1 MTTEEILHLNLTDE
15 QYAAVIDDSRNILC
29 LACAGSG
36 KSRTLAYKIAYL
48 ISQGEEPESII
59 AFTFTEKA
67 AESIKRRV
75 AEALRKFGLSENIV
89 GAMFIGTLDAF
100 CQKLLGDINAKY
112 RQFDILDQNRLVLY
126 VMSRQ
131 YKLGLKNGKGY
142 FNRIKEFTDAWQ
154 TMHNENIDLKDIEK
168 YDTELFNS
176 LSCLSDS
183 MSADGYMDFSFAIY
197 LAVQELKKIEKKEG
211 SYIDEY
217 QDINPIQEEFIK
229 TLSEFLDMLF
239 VVGDDDQS
247 IYGWRGANVQNILTF
262 KDRYKDVKIHK
273 LLVNFRSTKAIVET
287 ANSFV
292 QKTIPF
298 ERLPKEIKY
307 HQNGNIQD
315 LRNLWF
321 QAREDEAKWVAQ
333 RIKSLIGTTY
343 IEYNSDGTE
352 KSRRGLTYSDFAVL
366 IRSIRSQKDENKD
379 VQFVNA
385 MRELDIPV
393 KTSGEGGIFDRPYAQ
408 CILEIMELLRDG
420 TGVNRTDAEKCFVE
434 SVLPIF
440 PDADKNKYFNVLQ
453 EWYSNIYTPATSARR
468 KVYPQNFLH
477 QLVDALNLRMV
488 RDETALRDL
497 GLFSD
502 IIKDVEQTYVSI
514 DSEWRYRE
522 MLNFLQNIAQNY
534 ELDSVDYIS
543 KVDAVNVSTI
553 HKVKGLEYPVV
564 FVVDLVNQRFP
575 GKKGQYSGILPK
587 ELMGNAI
594 DRGAYGNRLED
605 EARLFYTA
613 ITRAE
618 RLLYLTGSEIHP
630 GLKNK
635 KKPSVFTAELNH
647 PDMRKDMT
655 IDELADKIEPIPR
668 FDDNE
673 LPTDFSSVKSYLKC
687 PFMYKLQN
695 IYGYN
700 AAVPELFGFGQT
712 THTILERLHQKYKD
726 RIPTE
731 KEIFDMVEDTFM
743 LKHVFPSNDPVNRP
757 GSYERAKMLVHEI
770 MKKYVNTYSD
780 DFCRIRQ
787 DEARF
792 ELLVDEALI
801 TGSIDL
807 LLKEDEAQNIDAAEV
822 IDFKSMEMS
831 DKLEEFDWRE
841 MSLQVQLYSR
851 AAKEVIGEN
860 VETGYVHTLKDNNR
874 VKVPVDELSVKNAIG
889 AIEWAVKGILQ
900 EDFPMRACSANCTEC
915 DYRALCR
922 QEREEFKRKELP
934 PVINTPV
941 GERVIAAFEEDEL

>member
-1 MTTEEILHLNLTDE
+1 
-15 QYAAVIDDSRNILC
+15 
-29 LACAGSG
+29 
-36 KSRTLAYKIAYL
+36 
-48 ISQGEEPESII
+48 
-59 AFTFTEKA
+59 
-67 AESIKRRV
+67 
-75 AEALRKFGLSENIV
+75 
-89 GAMFIGTLDAF
+89 
-100 CQKLLGDINAKY
+100 
-112 RQFDILDQNRLVLY
+112 
-126 VMSRQ
+126 
-131 YKLGLKNGKGY
+131 
-142 FNRIKEFTDAWQ
+142 
-154 TMHNENIDLKDIEK
+154 MHNENIDLKDIEK

-211 SYIDEY
+211 SYIEKFKYLFVDEY

-468 KVYPQNFLH
+468 KVYP
-477 QLVDALNLRMV
+477 
-488 RDETALRDL
+488 
-497 GLFSD
+497 
-502 IIKDVEQTYVSI
+502 
-514 DSEWRYRE
+514 
-522 MLNFLQNIAQNY
+522 
-534 ELDSVDYIS
+534 
-543 KVDAVNVSTI
+543 
-553 HKVKGLEYPVV
+553 
-564 FVVDLVNQRFP
+564 
-575 GKKGQYSGILPK
+575 
-587 ELMGNAI
+587 
-594 DRGAYGNRLED
+594 
-605 EARLFYTA
+605 
-613 ITRAE
+613 AE
-618 RLLYLTGSEIHP
+618 F
-630 GLKNK
+630 
-635 KKPSVFTAELNH
+635 FTSA
-647 PDMRKDMT
+647 
-655 IDELADKIEPIPR
+655 
-668 FDDNE
+668 
-673 LPTDFSSVKSYLKC
+673 
-687 PFMYKLQN
+687 
-695 IYGYN
+695 
-700 AAVPELFGFGQT
+700 
-712 THTILERLHQKYKD
+712 
-726 RIPTE
+726 
-731 KEIFDMVEDTFM
+731 
-743 LKHVFPSNDPVNRP
+743 
-757 GSYERAKMLVHEI
+757 
-770 MKKYVNTYSD
+770 
-780 DFCRIRQ
+780 
-787 DEARF
+787 
-792 ELLVDEALI
+792 
-801 TGSIDL
+801 
-807 LLKEDEAQNIDAAEV
+807 
-822 IDFKSMEMS
+822 
-831 DKLEEFDWRE
+831 
-841 MSLQVQLYSR
+841 SR
-851 AAKEVIGEN
+851 CA
-860 VETGYVHTLKDNNR
+860 
-874 VKVPVDELSVKNAIG
+874 
-889 AIEWAVKGILQ
+889 
-900 EDFPMRACSANCTEC
+900 
-915 DYRALCR
+915 
-922 QEREEFKRKELP
+922 
-934 PVINTPV
+934 
-941 GERVIAAFEEDEL
+941 

>member
-1 MTTEEILHLNLTDE
+1 M
-15 QYAAVIDDSRNILC
+15 
-29 LACAGSG
+29 
-36 KSRTLAYKIAYL
+36 
-48 ISQGEEPESII
+48 
-59 AFTFTEKA
+59 
-67 AESIKRRV
+67 
-75 AEALRKFGLSENIV
+75 
-89 GAMFIGTLDAF
+89 
-100 CQKLLGDINAKY
+100 
-112 RQFDILDQNRLVLY
+112 
-126 VMSRQ
+126 
-131 YKLGLKNGKGY
+131 
-142 FNRIKEFTDAWQ
+142 
-154 TMHNENIDLKDIEK
+154 
-168 YDTELFNS
+168 
-176 LSCLSDS
+176 
-183 MSADGYMDFSFAIY
+183 
-197 LAVQELKKIEKKEG
+197 KKIDKKEG
-211 SYIDEY
+211 SYIEKFKYLFVDEY

-229 TLSEFLDMLF
+229 TLSGFLDMLF
-239 VVGDDDQS
+239 VVGDDDQA

-262 KDRYKDVKIHK
+262 EDRYEDVKVHK
-273 LLVNFRSTKAIVET
+273 LLVNFRSTKAIIET

-298 ERLPKEIKY
+298 ERLPKEIRY
-307 HQNGNIQD
+307 HKNGNIQD

-321 QAREDEAKWVAQ
+321 QTREDEAEWVAQ

-343 IEYNSDGTE
+343 IEYNPDGTE
-352 KSRRGLTYSDFAVL
+352 KNRRGLTYSDFAVL
-366 IRSIRSQKDENKD
+366 IRGIRSQKGENKD

-385 MRELDIPV
+385 MRELNIPV

-408 CILEIMELLRDG
+408 CILSIMELLRNG
-420 TGVNRTDAEKCFVE
+420 TGVNRIDAEKCFNE
-434 SVLPIF
+434 LVLPIF
-440 PDADKNKYFNVLQ
+440 PEADKNKYFKVLQ
-453 EWYSNIYTPATSARR
+453 EWYSNIYAPTTSARR

-477 QLVDALNLRMV
+477 QLADALNLRTV
-488 RDETALRDL
+488 NDETALRDL

-522 MLNFLQNIAQNY
+522 MLNFLENIAQNY

-575 GKKGQYSGILPK
+575 GKRGQYNGILPE
-587 ELMGNAI
+587 ELMTNAI
-594 DRGAYGNRLED
+594 DRGAYGNRAED

-630 GLKNK
+630 GLKTK
-635 KKPSVFTAELNH
+635 KKHSVFTADLKH
-647 PDMRKDMT
+647 SDMRYDT
-655 IDELADKIEPIPR
+655 SLDILADKIEPVPR

-673 LPTDFSSVKSYLKC
+673 LPTDFSSVKSYLTC

-731 KEIFDMVEDTFM
+731 KEIFDIVEDTFM
-743 LKHVFPSNDPVNRP
+743 LKHVFPSNDPINRP
-757 GSYERAKMLVHEI
+757 GSYERAKNLVHEI
-770 MKKYVNTYSD
+770 MKKYVDTYSD

-807 LLKEDEAQNIDAAEV
+807 LLKEDKTKNINAAEV
-822 IDFKSMEMS
+822 IDFKSMEVP
-831 DKLEEFDWRE
+831 DGLEEFDWRE

-860 VETGYVHTLKDNNR
+860 AETGYVHTLKNNKR
-874 VKVPVDELSVKNAIG
+874 VEVPVDETAVKNAIG

-900 EDFPMRACSANCTEC
+900 EDFPMRACSSNCKNC

-922 QEREEFKRKELP
+922 QEREPFKRQELP

-941 GERVIAAFEEDEL
+941 GERVIAAFEEEDGEF